1 MKSHLLVAG
10 AASVCACAL
19 VNSSA
24 QAQPTPG
31 FEYGVT
37 AWWVVFNNPEQCSD
51 PGCGG
56 DDLEPADVAVDG
68 CVTHATGGATHDGGN
83 VDLVATLTEGGS
95 STLGFDRD
103 DSTPCLVDAEGAE
116 IHPVV
121 RSHDQAAMPQGADPG
136 GTVEAQILEA
146 QTTTFD
152 ETDRGLEDIDV
163 SDEDADEPCFLFPQ
177 QGSLA
182 DALDARDMMGRR
194 VCVDVQFAVHDSDP
208 SVNQPVTWNSAED
221 LIAAGIDAD
230 DAEDLA
236 GTDVEGAWSSL
247 FRSGDT
253 VTVFIRTSLD
263 H

>member
-83 VDLVATLTEGGS
+83 IDLVATLTEGGS
-95 STLGFDRD
+95 STLGFDR
-103 DSTPCLVDAEGAE
+103 
-116 IHPVV
+116 
-121 RSHDQAAMPQGADPG
+121 SHDRAAMPQGADPG

-182 DALDARDMMGRR
+182 DALDARDMMGLR